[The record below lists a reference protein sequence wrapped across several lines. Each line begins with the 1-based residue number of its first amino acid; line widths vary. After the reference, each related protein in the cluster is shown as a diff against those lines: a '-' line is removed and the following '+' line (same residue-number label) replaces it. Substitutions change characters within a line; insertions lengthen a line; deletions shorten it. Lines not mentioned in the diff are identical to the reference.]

1 MASNFQFLFH
11 GPKTFVS
18 RTFVDDSVPYNIAN

>member
-1 MASNFQFLFH
+1 MASNFQFFVH

-18 RTFVDDSVPYNIAN
+18 RIFVDDSMPYNIAN